1 MTRTEGRSRG
11 DNMKKSQ
18 KTSILC
24 CPGPSQLGKP
34 ERPFLPVM
42 GHEPA
47 SLVRGPAS
55 CELGMADADCE
66 FITNQSL
73 ILLRSG
79 RSSGP
84 TGRLVAPEFGST
96 VTPLSHG
103 CYREAHE
110 RRERRSGGSSSLH
123 QGGVMATRILEGPVR
138 SRGRMPCP
146 LGHCRVVLRKSG
158 PPMTSEPMAAGLS
171 RHVAVWVVRPSGV
184 SDPVCRT

>member
-1 MTRTEGRSRG
+1 MLFTIEWLFDLLGCSTPNRLGRNDQDERPDKLLRAG
-11 DNMKKSQ
+11 GPAGAAATTCKKV
-18 KTSILC
+18 KTSILCLC
-24 CPGPSQLGKP
+24 CPGPSQLGKL
-34 ERPFLPVM
+34 ERPFHPVM

-47 SLVRGPAS
+47 SRVRGPAS

-73 ILLRSG
+73 TLLRSG

-110 RRERRSGGSSSLH
+110 RRERRSAGGGSSSLR

-146 LGHCRVVLRKSG
+146 
-158 PPMTSEPMAAGLS
+158 
-171 RHVAVWVVRPSGV
+171 
-184 SDPVCRT
+184 